1 LPDSSATPELWKY
14 TQKATRSRTVWKF
27 LILLPGNGLAKGKV
41 GLKVREK
48 KQFVELHLSK
58 GLAGLGKFTDEQNQF
73 SQFLVIVL
81 KFGLFLPCRQ
91 SHSLHIHYNPLCWI
105 VSSLPQAL
113 RNRVG

>member
-1 LPDSSATPELWKY
+1 
-14 TQKATRSRTVWKF
+14 VWKF
-27 LILLPGNGLAKGKV
+27 LILLPRNGLAKSKV

-58 GLAGLGKFTDEQNQF
+58 GFVGFGKFTDEQNQF

-81 KFGLFLPCRQ
+81 KFGLFPPCPHN
-91 SHSLHIHYNPLCWI
+91 HSLHIHCDPLCRV